1 MNYQQTIE
9 YLYSRLPMFSKV
21 GASALKNDLLNIR
34 LLCGV
39 LGHPESRFPTVH
51 IAGTNGKGSTS
62 HMLSAIFQSA
72 GYKTGLYTSPHL
84 HDFRERIRINGE
96 MIPEERVVTFTAG
109 IQQHIETIEPSFFE
123 VTVAMAFE
131 WFAEEE
137 VDIAIIETGLG
148 GRLDSTNIISPLLS
162 IITNISLDHTLILGD
177 TPELIAR
184 EKAGIIKPDTPV
196 VISET
201 QQGPEMVFRETADL
215 HNAPI
220 LFADQHYRIT
230 HSHPGPEILTVTVAA
245 ANHTSGKDTL
255 ATTYQLDLPGHYQEK
270 NLLGVL
276 AGVNILRQEG
286 YQLTDE
292 AVQKG
297 LSNVKRLT
305 GLGGRWEVINQ
316 HPYTVLDVGHNE
328 AGIRAIL
335 EQLKLVSFEKLHIV
349 TGFVKDKDVP
359 AALRLLPPNATYYFT
374 RAQIP
379 RALDETE
386 LLAMARQEGLQGT
399 SFKDV
404 PSAFDAAKKAA
415 GENDMI
421 LVCGSCFIVG
431 DMPQG

>member
-39 LGHPESRFPTVH
+39 LGHPEIRFPAVH

-84 HDFRERIRINGE
+84 HDFRERIRIDGN
-96 MIPEERVVTFTAG
+96 MIPEARVVTFTQE
-109 IQQHIETIEPSFFE
+109 IRQHIETIEPSFFE
-123 VTVAMAFE
+123 VTVAMAFQ
-131 WFAEEE
+131 WFADEG

-201 QQGPEMVFRETADL
+201 QSGPDTVFREMADL

-220 LFADQHYRIT
+220 LFADRQYTIV
-230 HSHPGPEILTVTVAA
+230 HSDPGPEVLTVTV
-245 ANHTSGKDTL
+245 TSNAGEPE
-255 ATTYQLDLPGHYQEK
+255 ATYRLDLPGHYQEK

-286 YQLTDE
+286 YKLTQE
-292 AVQKG
+292 AVETG
-297 LSNVKRLT
+297 LANVKSLT
-305 GLGGRWEVINQ
+305 GLGGRWEVINRQ
-316 HPYTVLDVGHNE
+316 PYTVLDVGHNE

-335 EQLKLVSFEKLHIV
+335 DQLALVTYEKLHIV

-359 AALRLLPPNATYYFT
+359 AALRLLPTNATYYFT
-374 RAQIP
+374 RARIP
-379 RALDETE
+379 RALDEME
-386 LLAMARQEGLQGT
+386 LLAMAGEEGLQGDAYP
-399 SFKDV
+399 SV
-404 PSAFDAAKKAA
+404 PAAFEAAKAAA
-415 GENDMI
+415 GEKDMI

-431 DMPQG
+431 DLPQQA

>member
-39 LGHPESRFPTVH
+39 LGHPEEKFPSVH

-62 HMLSAIFQSA
+62 HMLSAIFQAA

-96 MIPEERVVTFTAG
+96 MIPEERVVSFTADMR
-109 IQQHIETIEPSFFE
+109 QQVETIEPSFFE
-123 VTVAMAFE
+123 VTVAMAFQ
-131 WFAEEE
+131 WFAEEAI
-137 VDIAIIETGLG
+137 DIAIIETGLG

-162 IITNISLDHTLILGD
+162 LITNISLDHTHILGD

-201 QQGPEMVFRETADL
+201 QPGPEGVFREVADL

-220 LFADQHYRIT
+220 LFADQQYRIAR
-230 HSHPGPEILTVTVAA
+230 SEPGAEVLTVTVS
-245 ANHTSGKDTL
+245 SGL
-255 ATTYQLDLPGHYQEK
+255 GEPEATYRLDLPGHYQEK

-286 YQLTDE
+286 YNLSQE
-292 AVQKG
+292 AVEKG
-297 LSNVKRLT
+297 LANVKRLT
-305 GLGGRWEVINQ
+305 GLGGRWEVIGRE
-316 HPYTVLDVGHNE
+316 PYTVLDVGHNE

-335 EQLKLVSFEKLHIV
+335 EQLALVQFNKLHIV

-359 AALRLLPPNATYYFT
+359 AALRLLPSTATYYFT

-386 LLAMARQEGLQGT
+386 LLEMAHREGLHGNAYAN
-399 SFKDV
+399 V
-404 PSAFDAAKKAA
+404 PAAFEAAKAA
-415 GENDMI
+415 AAADDMI

-431 DMPQG
+431 DLPPQP